1 VALGLVAGV
10 PAGVVVTLGVW
21 CKGVLVALGLRKGVL
36 VALGLRKGVLVALG
50 LRKGVVVGLGVGP
63 TTGVELADPISGG
76 ASGS

>member
-1 VALGLVAGV
+1 VALGLGAGV
-10 PAGVVVTLGVW
+10 PAGVVVTLDVW
-21 CKGVLVALGLRKGVL
+21 CKGVL

-63 TTGVELADPISGG
+63 TTGVELAEPISGG